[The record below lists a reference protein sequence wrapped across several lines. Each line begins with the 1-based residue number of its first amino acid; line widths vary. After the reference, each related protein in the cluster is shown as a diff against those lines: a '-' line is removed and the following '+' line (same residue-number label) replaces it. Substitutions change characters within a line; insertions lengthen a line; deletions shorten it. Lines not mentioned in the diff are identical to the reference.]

1 MYIYNNKTL
10 WLHNEDNNKDIDN
23 TLNKALILGGE
34 ELERVDKA
42 GV

>member
-1 MYIYNNKTL
+1 MYIYNNKTV
-10 WLHNEDNNKDIDN
+10 WLHKNYNNKDNDN